1 MANSEGS
8 APRRLQSVDQAF
20 EIIEFLREKDSA
32 TLSEIASHFD
42 MPMSTAHIHLS
53 TLVHSEYVVRAD
65 DEYRCSFRFLGTGGE
80 LRDDLALYQ
89 AAKTE
94 VDDLQ
99 KNSGEHANL
108 TVKENGYAVQLYKSR
123 SPESIDDNAPLGKHL
138 YLHSTATGKAIL
150 AELTEEEVVSVIEKR
165 GLPQQ
170 TEETI
175 TERDALIDEL
185 EIIQDQGYSVNRGEH
200 YSGVCAVATSIK
212 SKPDDALGAVSVS
225 GPLSRMG
232 SQRIETEIVPKLRN
246 KKNIIDLKLKQ
257 L

>member
-1 MANSEGS
+1 MANSENPD
-8 APRRLQSVDQAF
+8 PRRLQSVDRAF
-20 EIIEFLREKDSA
+20 KIIEFLWEKDSA
-32 TLSEIASHFD
+32 TLSEIARHFD

-53 TLVHSEYVVRAD
+53 TLVHSEYVVKSD

-80 LRDDLALYQ
+80 LRDDLTLYQ
-89 AAKTE
+89 AAKPE
-94 VDDLQ
+94 VDELR

-108 TVKENGYAVQLYKSR
+108 TVMENGYSVQLYKSQ
-123 SPESIDDNAPLGKHL
+123 SPESIDDNASLGTHL

-150 AELTEEEVVSVIEKR
+150 AELTEEEIDSVIENR
-165 GLPQQ
+165 GLPRL

-175 TERDALIDEL
+175 TERDALFDEL
-185 EIIQDQGYSVNRGEH
+185 KTIQDQGYSVNRGEH

-212 SKPDDALGAVSVS
+212 SNPDDTLGAISIS

-257 L
+257 H